1 MSVSRVG
8 GEMHQGV
15 LNAPQ
20 SLADNLPYRTAWCMS
35 LASALHLVELLKKIL
50 LVLWEKVFGLI
61 RSWLL
66 GGLVCSFDGV
76 GVLVWPLILRV
87 LLVVSISCVL
97 CGFVVGG
104 PIWRG
109 FPRVVVGCGLSLLL
123 GPPGR
128 VGRCWNLAFTVR
140 GARVS

>member
-1 MSVSRVG
+1 MSRVSS
-8 GEMHQGV
+8 ELHQGV

-20 SLADNLPYRTAWCMS
+20 SLADYFPYGAARCVC
-35 LASALHLVELLKKIL
+35 LADALHLVELLKKIL
-50 LVLWEKVFGLI
+50 LVLWEWVFGLI

-66 GGLVCSFDGV
+66 SCLVSGFGGV

-87 LLVVSISCVL
+87 WLVVGVSCVL
-97 CGFVVGG
+97 CGFVAGG

-109 FPRVVVGCGLSLLL
+109 FPRVVVGCGLDLLL
-123 GPPGR
+123 GSPGW
-128 VGRCWNLAFTVR
+128 VGRCWDLAFTVR